1 MNPKVE
7 KRRDFLINLLY
18 LAAIL
23 GLAYVF
29 FKYLFWMAAPFLLTF
44 FFAMLLQRPL
54 RWLDKNTENKAFSR
68 LSLLFSAF

>member
-29 FKYLFWMAAPFLLTF
+29 FKYMFWMAAPFLLTF
-44 FFAMLLQRPL
+44 FLQCCCSVL
-54 RWLDKNTENKAFSR
+54 
-68 LSLLFSAF
+68 